1 MRADSP
7 LVRRFVWLNAAL
19 FIVFGLAFTV
29 APAYF
34 AALFVDAVPA
44 SASAAI
50 DMRATYGGLCTG
62 IGLWLAYSARV
73 APGVGL
79 VGVVLLSVPVV
90 FARALG
96 FATEGAPNA
105 FMWTF
110 LSLECLFLAAALWL
124 RAVTTRAA

>member
-1 MRADSP
+1 MQSN
-7 LVRRFVWLNAAL
+7 LVRGFVWLNAVL
-19 FIVFGLAFTV
+19 FVVFGLAFMS

-50 DMRATYGGLCTG
+50 DMRATYGGLTCG
-62 IGLWLAYSARV
+62 IGLWLAYCARV
-73 APGVGL
+73 APAVGL

-96 FATEGAPNA
+96 FAVEGAPNA
-105 FMWTF
+105 FMWIF
-110 LSLECLFLAAALWL
+110 FSLECLFLAAALWL
-124 RAVTTRAA
+124 RAVTVRAG

>member
-1 MRADSP
+1 MQAAI
-7 LVRRFVWLNAAL
+7 VRGFVWVNAVL
-19 FIVFGLAFTV
+19 FVVFGLAFMF

-50 DMRATYGGLCTG
+50 DMRATYGGLAG
-62 IGLWLAYSARV
+62 GVGLWLAYCARV
-73 APGVGL
+73 APAVGL
-79 VGVVLLSVPVV
+79 IGVVLLSIPVV

-110 LSLECLFLAAALWL
+110 FGLEILFLAAALWL
-124 RAVTTRAA
+124 RAAARHG